1 MIKPSTVVHFAGL
14 PFGLGIA
21 HCDIGQWH
29 WGNSLREKST
39 CPQVPQGNGMN
50 DSYCRRRFH
59 PSPIQRRDRLLP
71 GGKKRK

>member
-39 CPQVPQGNGMN
+39 CPQVPQGCQRVKADTKG
-50 DSYCRRRFH
+50 RVF
-59 PSPIQRRDRLLP
+59 PICS
-71 GGKKRK
+71 